1 VLLRHI
7 ERREISDCHVLM
19 IEDHPVLRQLVTMAL
34 EPLALQL
41 HGCATV
47 SQARTWLDVH
57 GAPDLLL
64 TDLMLPGE
72 TGLDFIS
79 ALRAG
84 ADWQQTLPVLVMT
97 AGAQPETMQK
107 LELLNVR
114 RVLIK
119 PLAIDALRDAVQV
132 ELQANPSMPARIA
145 VDSRFGG
152 DAAMF
157 QTFRAAALAQFPL
170 DSRQI
175 DDALSCA
182 DAGALERGAHSVKGV
197 FALLR
202 EDVASEVARRLEWAA
217 REGRSDD
224 ATAIWVVLR
233 AWLDWYVASQ
243 GGQTA
248 QRPAPSLY
256 LAAS

>member
-1 VLLRHI
+1 MVSL
-7 ERREISDCHVLM
+7 
-19 IEDHPVLRQLVTMAL
+19 AL
-34 EPLALQL
+34 EPLAVQL
-41 HGCATV
+41 HGCASV
-47 SQARTWLDVH
+47 GEARSWLDVH

-72 TGLDFIS
+72 SGIDFIS

-97 AGAQPETMQK
+97 AGVQPEAMHRLAS
-107 LELLNVR
+107 LEVR
-114 RVLIK
+114 QVLMK
-119 PLAIDALRDAVQV
+119 PVAIDALCDAVQA
-132 ELQANPSMPARIA
+132 ELQASRSMPARAAIE
-145 VDSRFGG
+145 SRFGG

-157 QTFRAAALAQFPL
+157 QTFLAAALAQFPE

-175 DDALSCA
+175 DDALACG

-202 EDVASEVARRLEWAA
+202 EDAASEVARRLEWAA
-217 REGRSDD
+217 RQGRTDD
-224 ATAIWVVLR
+224 VTAIWAVLR
-233 AWLDWYVASQ
+233 TWLDWYVHSD

-248 QRPAPSLY
+248 QGPAPSLY